1 MTGHGRV
8 RSLAVA
14 RRTSF
19 NLNKTNNIRAPADQ
33 IEFPRDSAASENY
46 APPSRSPASAAES
59 MRILLP
65 AFPCAGATAADLLA
79 EAVRQPHPSSEYSCR

>member
-1 MTGHGRV
+1 MTVYGRV

-14 RRTSF
+14 RRTRF
-19 NLNKTNNIRAPADQ
+19 NLDKTKNIRVPADQ
-33 IEFPRDSAASENY
+33 IEFPRDNAASENY
-46 APPSRSPASAAES
+46 APPSRRTASAAES

-79 EAVRQPHPSSEYSCR
+79 AAVRQPNPGSEYSCG